1 MDKKKQHILMHAF
14 TTSQFSY
21 CPLVCMSYGRT
32 MSYRINKIYE
42 KALTL
47 VDKDETILS
56 FDHLLKKDK

>member
-1 MDKKKQHILMHAF
+1 MHAF